1 MKTLRVCL
9 SALKVSLESSVTS
22 HKERNR
28 PGHQTALTLSAS
40 VQKQKRKHQA
50 GRPTPLSLLPYFF
63 SVSILRSSPSF
74 RLYLKENLRLKIRS
88 DFLHQHAF
96 KIHLQPCEI
105 MLIFTFQNCADL
117 YMPIHIYACVHIYIC
132 IHIHMW
138 HFFLGFSLY
147 SCKVKYRRSLS
158 NSGI

>member
-63 SVSILRSSPSF
+63 FSVSILRSSPSF

-105 MLIFTFQNCADL
+105 MLIFTFQNCVDL
-117 YMPIHIYACVHIYIC
+117 YMPIHIYACVHIYIY
-132 IHIHMW
+132 MYTYTYVA
-138 HFFLGFSLY
+138 FLFRIQSLFM
-147 SCKVKYRRSLS
+147 
-158 NSGI
+158 